1 MENIEMSD
9 IMQSPTASVVIPESG
24 ESVLVLSDWNVE
36 GVTDGYTAEE
46 VKSLI
51 NILMESWELMDK
63 YNKANEG
70 LPLFESTESSND
82 VTKQSSTALG

>member
-1 MENIEMSD
+1 MENTEMSD
-9 IMQSPTASVVIPESG
+9 IMQSPTASIIIPENG

-36 GVTDGYTAEE
+36 GETDGYTKDE

-70 LPLFESTESSND
+70 LPLFEPTESSND
-82 VTKQSSTALG
+82 VTKQNSALG

>member
-1 MENIEMSD
+1 MENIEMSN
-9 IMQSPTASVVIPESG
+9 IMQSPTASIVIPENG
-24 ESVLVLSDWNVE
+24 ESVLVLSDWNVDGE
-36 GVTDGYTAEE
+36 TDGYTKDE

-70 LPLFESTESSND
+70 LPLFEPTESSND
-82 VTKQSSTALG
+82 VTKQNSALG

>member
-9 IMQSPTASVVIPESG
+9 IIQSPTASIVIPENG

-36 GVTDGYTAEE
+36 GELDGYTKDE

-70 LPLFESTESSND
+70 LPLFEPTESSND
-82 VTKQSSTALG
+82 VTKQNSALG

>member
-9 IMQSPTASVVIPESG
+9 IMQSPTASIIIPENG

-36 GVTDGYTAEE
+36 GETDGYTKDE

-63 YNKANEG
+63 YNKANES
-70 LPLFESTESSND
+70 LPLIEPTESSND
-82 VTKQSSTALG
+82 VTKQNSALG

>member
-9 IMQSPTASVVIPESG
+9 IIQSPTASIVIPESG

-70 LPLFESTESSND
+70 LPLFEPTESSND
-82 VTKQSSTALG
+82 VTKQSSPTLG

>member
-1 MENIEMSD
+1 MENIKMSD

-36 GVTDGYTAEE
+36 GESDGYTAEE

-63 YNKANEG
+63 YNKANES
-70 LPLFESTESSND
+70 LPLFEPTESSKD
-82 VTKQSSTALG
+82 VTKQNSALG

>member
-1 MENIEMSD
+1 MENVEMSD

-51 NILMESWELMDK
+51 NILMESWEVMDK
-63 YNKANEG
+63 YNKANEN
-70 LPLFESTESSND
+70 LPLFEPTESSND
-82 VTKQSSTALG
+82 VTKQSPPALG

>member
-9 IMQSPTASVVIPESG
+9 IMQSPTASIIIPENG

-63 YNKANEG
+63 YNKADES
-70 LPLFESTESSND
+70 LPLFEPTGSSND
-82 VTKQSSTALG
+82 VTKQNSALG

>member
-9 IMQSPTASVVIPESG
+9 IMQSPTASIIIPENG

-51 NILMESWELMDK
+51 NILMESLELMDK

-70 LPLFESTESSND
+70 LPLFEPTESSND
-82 VTKQSSTALG
+82 VTKQNSALG

>member
-1 MENIEMSD
+1 MENIEMSN
-9 IMQSPTASVVIPESG
+9 IMQSPTASIIIPENG

-36 GVTDGYTAEE
+36 GETDGYTKDE

-63 YNKANEG
+63 YNKADES
-70 LPLFESTESSND
+70 LPLFEPTESSND
-82 VTKQSSTALG
+82 VTKQNSAVG

>member
-9 IMQSPTASVVIPESG
+9 IMQSPTASIVIPESG

-51 NILMESWELMDK
+51 NILMESWEVMDK
-63 YNKANEG
+63 YNKGNES
-70 LPLFESTESSND
+70 LPLFEPTGSSND
-82 VTKQSSTALG
+82 VTKQSSPALG